1 MSLFAQTRKYPFT
14 SFAAGAVPS
23 GHTDIV
29 TATDLLVG
37 LDEIRAA
44 RERIA
49 GRVHRT
55 PLLSSATAAR
65 FVAAAGGPR
74 LADGRLYVKAENLQM
89 TGSFKARGM
98 TNRIL
103 TLTPEQRDRGAITM
117 SAGNA
122 GQAFAWAARA
132 AGVPM
137 VTVMATTANPLKVQ
151 ACRDYGAEVVLEGSH
166 VGEAFAS
173 LERIR
178 DERGLVFLHP
188 FDDAEVIAGHGTV
201 GIELLEDLPDVDV
214 VVVGIGGGGLIS
226 GVAAAIRSQRP
237 SVRIYGVE
245 PTGAAAMTRSYEA
258 GAPVSIEPRT
268 VADGLAAPFAGELSG
283 VWFGIE
289 RMKQAFEPAG
299 AAALAAV
306 LHGRIP
312 IRGGERVAVVA
323 SGGNVDVSR
332 LGELLASAAPLPAG
346 AGPASS

>member
-14 SFAAGAVPS
+14 LFAAGAVLS

-122 GQAFAWAARA
+122 GQA
-132 AGVPM
+132 
-137 VTVMATTANPLKVQ
+137 
-151 ACRDYGAEVVLEGSH
+151 
-166 VGEAFAS
+166 
-173 LERIR
+173 
-178 DERGLVFLHP
+178 
-188 FDDAEVIAGHGTV
+188 
-201 GIELLEDLPDVDV
+201 
-214 VVVGIGGGGLIS
+214 
-226 GVAAAIRSQRP
+226 
-237 SVRIYGVE
+237 
-245 PTGAAAMTRSYEA
+245 
-258 GAPVSIEPRT
+258 
-268 VADGLAAPFAGELSG
+268 
-283 VWFGIE
+283 
-289 RMKQAFEPAG
+289 
-299 AAALAAV
+299 
-306 LHGRIP
+306 
-312 IRGGERVAVVA
+312 
-323 SGGNVDVSR
+323 
-332 LGELLASAAPLPAG
+332 LASAAPAARGPMGTALAKPANPPNGQTCQAYG
-346 AGPASS
+346 AQ